1 MRLTGTPSW
10 LTNKGRSSSA
20 SGREDD
26 WAGARRGR
34 VWALGGG
41 KGGTGKSFLVANLG
55 AVAATLG
62 KRVIVIDAD
71 LGGANLH
78 TCLGVRGGS
87 RVNLS
92 DYLEGRVGD
101 LAKTAIETP
110 IPGLRLI
117 LGTLGHVGATETTR
131 AQRVELLRAIAELPA
146 DLVILDLAAGTERW
160 NLDFFLVSDSGFI
173 VTTPEPTAIENAYGF
188 LRAAFYRRLGQA
200 MAGSAVRELL
210 RESMDQRNER
220 GIRTPS
226 DLLDEVSRLDP
237 DEGRRFRD
245 VLQEFRPRLI
255 LNQVQSSEEVKMGFS
270 IRSVCRKYF
279 GIELDYV
286 GYVNFDAT
294 VWRSVKDRR
303 PLVVAYPQSE
313 GALYIRRIM
322 RKILET

>member
-1 MRLTGTPSW
+1 M
-10 LTNKGRSSSA
+10 
-20 SGREDD
+20 
-26 WAGARRGR
+26 
-34 VWALGGG
+34 WALGGG
-41 KGGTGKSFLVANLG
+41 KGGIGKSFLVANLG

-92 DYLEGRVGD
+92 DYLEGRVDD
-101 LAKTAIETP
+101 LAKTVIETP

-200 MAGSAVRELL
+200 MAGSVVRELL

-237 DEGRRFRD
+237 DEGRRFRA

>member
-1 MRLTGTPSW
+1 M
-10 LTNKGRSSSA
+10 
-20 SGREDD
+20 
-26 WAGARRGR
+26 
-34 VWALGGG
+34 WALGGG
-41 KGGTGKSFLVANLG
+41 KGGIGKSFLVANLG

-101 LAKTAIETP
+101 LAKIAIETP

-131 AQRVELLRAIAELPA
+131 AQRVEFLRAIAELPA

-160 NLDFFLVSDSGFI
+160 NLDFFLVSDSSFI

-237 DEGRRFRD
+237 DEGRRFRA

>member
-1 MRLTGTPSW
+1 M
-10 LTNKGRSSSA
+10 
-20 SGREDD
+20 
-26 WAGARRGR
+26 
-34 VWALGGG
+34 WALGGG
-41 KGGTGKSFLVANLG
+41 KGGIGKSFLVANLG

-62 KRVIVIDAD
+62 KRVIVIDTD

-92 DYLEGRVGD
+92 DYLEGRVDD
-101 LAKTAIETP
+101 LAKIAIETP

-237 DEGRRFRD
+237 DEGRRFRA